1 MLGSHKNDQTI
12 RMHTAALVGSYSRR
26 QQFRRM
32 ALTLLAEKDDTLS
45 DLGYKRWEINV
56 ALKLPLRTDAMAFLE
71 QNRQA
76 SGLEHDNE
84 SLRFM
89 KAGKRPRGVYQYA

>member
-1 MLGSHKNDQTI
+1 MPSSHKNDQSI
-12 RMHTAALVGSYSRR
+12 EMHPATLLGNYSRR

-32 ALTLLAEKDDTLS
+32 ALTLLAEKDDTLA
-45 DLGYKRWEINV
+45 DLGYKRWEFNV

-71 QNRQA
+71 QHRQA
-76 SGLEHDNE
+76 SGIEHDNE

>member
-1 MLGSHKNDQTI
+1 
-12 RMHTAALVGSYSRR
+12 MHPATLLGSYSRR

-32 ALTLLAEKDDTLS
+32 ALTLLAEKDDTLA

-76 SGLEHDNE
+76 SGLEQDSE

-89 KAGKRPRGVYQYA
+89 RAGKRPRGDYQYA

>member
-1 MLGSHKNDQTI
+1 MPGSHKNDQTI
-12 RMHTAALVGSYSRR
+12 RMHTATLVGSYSRR

>member
-1 MLGSHKNDQTI
+1 MPGFHKNDQTI
-12 RMHTAALVGSYSRR
+12 GIHLATLLGSYSRR

-32 ALTLLAEKDDTLS
+32 ALTLLAEKDDTLA
-45 DLGYKRWEINV
+45 DLGFKRWEINV

-71 QNRQA
+71 QHRQA
-76 SGLEHDNE
+76 SGLEQDNE

-89 KAGKRPRGVYQYA
+89 KAGKRPRGVCQYA

>member
-1 MLGSHKNDQTI
+1 
-12 RMHTAALVGSYSRR
+12 MHAATLVGSYSRR

-32 ALTLLAEKDDTLS
+32 ALTLLAEKDNTLA

-71 QNRQA
+71 QHRRA
-76 SGLEHDNE
+76 SGLENDNE

-89 KAGKRPRGVYQYA
+89 KAGKRPSGVYQYA

>member
-45 DLGYKRWEINV
+45 DLGYKRW
-56 ALKLPLRTDAMAFLE
+56 
-71 QNRQA
+71 
-76 SGLEHDNE
+76 
-84 SLRFM
+84 
-89 KAGKRPRGVYQYA
+89 